1 MNMDSLF
8 SFPTLESQNPLFDEI
23 ETDLFSFEPTHKSSL
38 DLSCFFDVL
47 PSPSSSASSYSSEE
61 VPVLELGACGDV
73 RTLLRVK
80 KSECYARECK
90 ARRAARMLIL
100 KRKREQGLISF
111 ETKVRYKQRSEMALK
126 RDRCSGRF
134 LSDIEYID
142 VNWCVCFTK
151 TLIPVV
157 FLLTSCFVMSSPSV
171 LRAEKGGVPDE
182 NAPASLKRL
191 IPETIPPPVQRGYRL
206 T

>member
-1 MNMDSLF
+1 M
-8 SFPTLESQNPLFDEI
+8 
-23 ETDLFSFEPTHKSSL
+23 
-38 DLSCFFDVL
+38 
-47 PSPSSSASSYSSEE
+47 
-61 VPVLELGACGDV
+61 LELGACGDV

-142 VNWCVCFTK
+142 VNWCVCFTAHS
-151 TLIPVV
+151 
-157 FLLTSCFVMSSPSV
+157 FLLLQPWFLKSVSPHLRSV
-171 LRAEKGGVPDE
+171 
-182 NAPASLKRL
+182 
-191 IPETIPPPVQRGYRL
+191 
-206 T
+206 